1 MTANKMILALVG
13 TLAGTALLAAA
24 PAQAGVIDFE
34 VDGSGAAI
42 NLGDVIE
49 NQYAAGIFGAPPG
62 IGATFSVVN
71 PNRSHDF
78 AVAFDTDNP
87 TGGDSDLAGPF
98 QPGNNNTTGEGAL
111 SPGNVLIIQE
121 NIDSCTSDGN
131 GGFTNCSDP
140 DDEGRRPAGTISV
153 VFTDAVDLVS
163 MDLFDI
169 ELLEDGM
176 TENNR
181 IRLYSDA
188 AKLIPINID
197 FFTPAM
203 GSGNAANNKWDRVV
217 FNIDDVMAIDINFG
231 GSGALDNIVFNYDV
245 PVPAPGALA
254 LLGFGMIG
262 LGAAR
267 RRTQK

>member
-1 MTANKMILALVG
+1 MSAKKLTLALVG
-13 TLAGTALLAAA
+13 AALLAAA

-42 NLGDVIE
+42 LLGDVI
-49 NQYAAGIFGAPPG
+49 NTQYAAGIFGAPPG
-62 IGATFSVVN
+62 IGATFSAIN

-78 AVAFDTDNP
+78 LVAFDTDNP

-98 QPGNNNTTGEGAL
+98 LPGNNNTTGEGAL

-121 NIDSCTSDGN
+121 NTDSCTPDGN
-131 GGFTNCSDP
+131 GGYTNCSDP

-153 VFTDAVDLVS
+153 VFTDAVSLVS

-169 ELLEDGM
+169 ELLENGM

-188 AKLIPINID
+188 AKTLPINID

-203 GSGNAANNKWDRVV
+203 GSGNAANNKWDRVMFGV
-217 FNIDDVMAIDINFG
+217 DDVMAIDINFN
-231 GSGALDNIVFNYDV
+231 GSGALDNIVFDYGV
-245 PVPAPGALA
+245 PVPAPGALI
-254 LLGFGMIG
+254 LLGLGMLG
-262 LGAAR
+262 LGMT
-267 RRTQK
+267 RRTR

>member
-1 MTANKMILALVG
+1 MTAHKLILALTG
-13 TLAGTALLAAA
+13 AAFLAAG
-24 PAQAGVIDFE
+24 PAKAGVIDFE

-42 NLGDVIE
+42 QLGDVIE

-62 IGATFSVVN
+62 IGATFSVIN

-78 AVAFDTDNP
+78 LVAFDTDNP
-87 TGGDSDLAGPF
+87 TGGDNDLAGPF
-98 QPGNNNTTGEGAL
+98 LPGNNNTTGEGAL

-121 NIDSCTSDGN
+121 NTDSCTSDGN
-131 GGFTNCSDP
+131 GGYTNCTDP
-140 DDEGRRPAGTISV
+140 DDEGRRPAGTISI

-188 AKLIPINID
+188 AKTLPINID

-203 GSGNAANNKWDRVV
+203 GSGNAADNKWDRVMFGV
-217 FNIDDVMAIDINFG
+217 DDVMAIDVNFG
-231 GSGALDNIVFNYDV
+231 GSGALDNIVFNYNV
-245 PVPAPGALA
+245 SVPAPAALA
-254 LLGFGMIG
+254 LLGLGMIG
-262 LGAAR
+262 LGLR
-267 RRTQK
+267 RRRATQR

>member
-1 MTANKMILALVG
+1 MASHRLLIA
-13 TLAGTALLAAA
+13 LAGAALLATT
-24 PAQAGVIDFE
+24 PVQAGVIDFE
-34 VDGSGAAI
+34 VDGSGAPI
-42 NLGDVIE
+42 SLGDVIE
-49 NQYAAGIFGAPPG
+49 NQYATGIFGAPSG
-62 IGATFSVVN
+62 LGATFSVVN

-78 AVAFDTDNP
+78 AVAFDTANA

-121 NIDSCTSDGN
+121 NTDSCTPDGN
-131 GGFTNCSDP
+131 GGYTNCSDP

-163 MDLFDI
+163 IDFFDV

-181 IRLYSDA
+181 IQLYADA
-188 AKLIPINID
+188 AKNLPINID

-203 GSGNAANNKWDRVV
+203 GSGNAADNKWDRVM
-217 FNIDDVMAIDINFG
+217 FGIEDVMAIDINFG
-231 GSGALDNIVFNYDV
+231 GSGAIDNIVFNYDN
-245 PVPAPGALA
+245 VPAPGALA
-254 LLGFGMIG
+254 LLGLG
-262 LGAAR
+262 LLGLRLR
-267 RRTQK
+267 RAC